1 LRGGARPVGW
11 LGRIAGFL
19 GCLDRAQRG
28 RGEQANRANSQVSAH
43 STGVKRKLF
52 LLFKS
57 FYNLQTNLNS
67 IQIRILTTSTHKI
80 KYKNTSP
87 FKDKYASALFATNK
101 YLFNYLNL

>member
-11 LGRIAGFL
+11 LGRPG
-19 GCLDRAQRG
+19 RVRRG
-28 RGEQANRANSQVSAH
+28 MGEQASRADSQVSAH
-43 STGVKRKLF
+43 LAGVKRKLF
-52 LLFKS
+52 LFFKS

-67 IQIRILTTSTHKI
+67 IQIWISKTSTHKI

-87 FKDKYASALFATNK
+87 FKEKYASAWIATNK